1 MADEEV
7 TQATQ
12 ELVYTPAPVQETPVT
27 QVSKKAAPDAVAA
40 FMDWLCNRPQQAG
53 PFGIYWNAEHGQALV
68 KEFCDKQ
75 GW

>member
-7 TQATQ
+7 TQA
-12 ELVYTPAPVQETPVT
+12 EPAPVPAETPVT

-40 FMDWLCNRPQQAG
+40 FMDWLNSRNQQAG
-53 PFGIYWNAEHGQALV
+53 PFGMFWGPEHGQALV